1 MDRVDELAEYLVELR
16 EQTGLTLN
24 NQQVST
30 ILGLWQNLDKFDKDR
45 IVYAARHQDRLLT
58 GRFRSPKKKA
68 VFTPGVESTKRCVLG
83 SSGSP
88 AQWPN
93 CCRLIET
100 IFVRLCNIHTS
111 PKKED
116 NTAYLDVNQTTLM
129 QWYNQR
135 LKGQE
140 VSVLLQGV
148 QLPVARPVAADPLP
162 CAKTKP
168 ISLPHYQH
176 QPPAYQLHTYHMP
189 ANTAGQA
196 KPRVQAGVRRIE
208 PAVASSGPSATLFQS
223 SVTQAP
229 DSSAPN
235 RERPI
240 LPKFV
245 VPQFVLLP
253 QLTIASDN
261 TSPAP
266 EPHVSTVPDGKQ
278 KRKYNR
284 TVTANSCRACGQ
296 FRTVET
302 GHSQYKGKI
311 YCPNT
316 EALTKEQWLKQ
327 MRQ

>member
-1 MDRVDELAEYLVELR
+1 MSSSQQDAVDNRNIPGMDRVDELAEYLVELR

-30 ILGLWQNLDKFDKDR
+30 ILGLWQSLVKFDKDR

-111 PKKED
+111 PKKRGQHSISRWSLILQDYKKIRQLVLCNGTLMEQ
-116 NTAYLDVNQTTLM
+116 TTLQLVVVNQTTLM

-148 QLPVARPVAADPLP
+148 QLPVTRPVAADPLP

-168 ISLPHYQH
+168 ISLPQYQH
-176 QPPAYQLHTYHMP
+176 QPPAYQLHTPY
-189 ANTAGQA
+189 
-196 KPRVQAGVRRIE
+196 
-208 PAVASSGPSATLFQS
+208 ASKYSWT
-223 SVTQAP
+223 
-229 DSSAPN
+229 
-235 RERPI
+235 
-240 LPKFV
+240 
-245 VPQFVLLP
+245 
-253 QLTIASDN
+253 
-261 TSPAP
+261 
-266 EPHVSTVPDGKQ
+266 GKT
-278 KRKYNR
+278 KG
-284 TVTANSCRACGQ
+284 TAN
-296 FRTVET
+296 
-302 GHSQYKGKI
+302 
-311 YCPNT
+311 
-316 EALTKEQWLKQ
+316 
-327 MRQ
+327 

>member
-30 ILGLWQNLDKFDKDR
+30 ILGLWQSLDKFDKDR

-83 SSGSP
+83 SSGLP

-100 IFVRLCNIHTS
+100 IFDYKKIRQLVLCNGTLMQQ
-111 PKKED
+111 
-116 NTAYLDVNQTTLM
+116 TTLQLVVVNQTTLM

-140 VSVLLQGV
+140 VSVLLQ
-148 QLPVARPVAADPLP
+148 
-162 CAKTKP
+162 
-168 ISLPHYQH
+168 
-176 QPPAYQLHTYHMP
+176 
-189 ANTAGQA
+189 
-196 KPRVQAGVRRIE
+196 
-208 PAVASSGPSATLFQS
+208 VASSGPSATLFQS

-235 RERPI
+235 RARPI

-245 VPQFVLLP
+245 VPQFVL
-253 QLTIASDN
+253 
-261 TSPAP
+261 
-266 EPHVSTVPDGKQ
+266 VP
-278 KRKYNR
+278 R
-284 TVTANSCRACGQ
+284 
-296 FRTVET
+296 
-302 GHSQYKGKI
+302 
-311 YCPNT
+311 
-316 EALTKEQWLKQ
+316 
-327 MRQ
+327 